1 MVLTKYRGKLRLQ
14 TMVEDLSTT
23 NVAMQSEFENQLQL
37 LNQRGQLSSSEM
49 KKIGDMNADLFG
61 HSNNRQKIK
70 YVAQLK
76 EENVALKKVIL
87 ICWPQ
92 TCAYYE

>member
-1 MVLTKYRGKLRLQ
+1 
-14 TMVEDLSTT
+14 MVEDLSTS
-23 NVAMQSEFENQLQL
+23 NVAMQNEFENQLQL

-76 EENVALKKVIL
+76 EENVALKKVTL
-87 ICWPQ
+87 CR
-92 TCAYYE
+92 